1 MSSDTKEIPPEL
13 AYILES
19 CKAVA
24 EKRYADALVLVRE
37 GLRENVAIADRIESA
52 ELITLFRTLV
62 TVIESTAARELSMDS
77 GNSIDSSTA

>member
-13 AYILES
+13 EYIFQS

-24 EKRYADALVLVRE
+24 EKRHADALILVRE
-37 GLRENVAIADRIESA
+37 GLRENMAIVDQIDTA

-62 TVIESTAARELSMDS
+62 TVIESTVGRELGLKDA
-77 GNSIDSSTA
+77 NPPT